1 MISQHTNQPTL
12 LTLHDAITDSPVY
25 RTNVHHY
32 DEQLDHLEKWLDSL
46 SRHLKLYTEKINKL
60 NLETDIVC
68 QRVVPVGIESALID
82 FCQCT

>member
-46 SRHLKLYTEKINKL
+46 SRHLKLYTEKINSNAKRKTFEMKPRL
-60 NLETDIVC
+60 LKENEMK
-68 QRVVPVGIESALID
+68 
-82 FCQCT
+82 